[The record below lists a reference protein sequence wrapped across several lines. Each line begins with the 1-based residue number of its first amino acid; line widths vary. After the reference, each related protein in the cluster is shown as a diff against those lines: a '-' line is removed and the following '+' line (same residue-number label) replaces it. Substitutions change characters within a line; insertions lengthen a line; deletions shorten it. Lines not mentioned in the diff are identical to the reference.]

1 MILWKPFIQWW
12 TLTFRCEHISYY
24 DNLYSR
30 SNLWASRKLE
40 WENVMGDSRRIISRI
55 PSILWFCNASKLKST
70 VLFSTVLWFCS
81 AMYRRQRRSSLSSWK
96 MYSQS
101 GCRLDRTWRERGG
114 GAETDRQTESKRETV
129 RGGDYYWNN
138 NVNHREKTNNS
149 HQKCMEEHSSLFL
162 WL

>member
-40 WENVMGDSRRIISRI
+40 WENVIGDSRRIISRI

-114 GAETDRQTESKRETV
+114 AETDRQTESKRETV